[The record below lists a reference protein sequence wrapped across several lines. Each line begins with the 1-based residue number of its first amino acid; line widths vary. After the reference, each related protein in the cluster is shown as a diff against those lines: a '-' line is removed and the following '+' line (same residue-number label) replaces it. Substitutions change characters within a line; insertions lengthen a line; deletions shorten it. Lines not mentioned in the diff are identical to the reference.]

1 MQVYND
7 ELYHFGKL
15 GMKWGKRT
23 TYGRK
28 PLMVTKSR
36 QLAADKKTL
45 DKLNT
50 GNHHTSVGLTKKRQE
65 AFDKRDK
72 ATLEKRIANNTKK
85 QTKKK
90 SMDEHRISGS
100 KIIGKTL
107 SIIGANAMRAHTLHD
122 ANQVSKMIFPD

>member
-7 ELYHFGKL
+7 EMYHYGVL
-15 GMKWGKRT
+15 GMKWGRRKS
-23 TYGRK
+23 YGRR
-28 PLMVTKSR
+28 PMMVTKSR

-72 ATLEKRIANNTKK
+72 KILEKRIAKNTNSL
-85 QTKKK
+85 Q
-90 SMDEHRISGS
+90 D
-100 KIIGKTL
+100 
-107 SIIGANAMRAHTLHD
+107 N
-122 ANQVSKMIFPD
+122 

>member
-1 MQVYND
+1 MQIYND
-7 ELYHFGKL
+7 ELYHYGKL

-23 TYGRK
+23 TNGRK
-28 PLMVTKSR
+28 PIMLTKGR

-72 ATLEKRIANNTKK
+72 AILEKRISENTKNK
-85 QTKKK
+85 LKRNRWMNIQ
-90 SMDEHRISGS
+90 
-100 KIIGKTL
+100 
-107 SIIGANAMRAHTLHD
+107 
-122 ANQVSKMIFPD
+122 